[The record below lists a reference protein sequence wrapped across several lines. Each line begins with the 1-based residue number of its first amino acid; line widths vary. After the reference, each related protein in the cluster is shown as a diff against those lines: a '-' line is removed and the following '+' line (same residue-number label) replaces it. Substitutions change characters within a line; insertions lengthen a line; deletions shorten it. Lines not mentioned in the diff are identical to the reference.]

1 MKRKQY
7 LDDKTEKLDDID
19 RLFQMAE
26 QSDPAPGRAF
36 QDTLEQLRQGLSK
49 TGGVGEMEEKPNSQR
64 NHWRT
69 LAITGLG
76 AAAILAV
83 GFMAISA
90 LATPPA
96 PPPPSIVSLPT
107 VPADVAAPLPTIPV
121 PNVPATWQ
129 VIVYP
134 DTETVGATTVAATT
148 SNPPIAIP
156 PQQTIPITVQEIPP
170 AATPTPSS
178 PVRINPPTVN
188 TPISRPSKPI
198 AVGPATVNTPISRPS
213 KPIAVGP
220 VGAFITGKV
229 ISFDKDSGL
238 IKVNSNGTTRT
249 IKLLPT
255 TAITK
260 QGVAAKSTEIVAGMT
275 ISATGSFNAQAQM
288 EALTVTLNETS
299 PSGNPGFPNE
309 QG

>member
-148 SNPPIAIP
+148 NNPPIAIP
-156 PQQTIPITVQEIPP
+156 PQQTVPITVQEIPP

-178 PVRINPPTVN
+178 PVRINPP
-188 TPISRPSKPI
+188 
-198 AVGPATVNTPISRPS
+198 TVNTPISRPS

>member
-156 PQQTIPITVQEIPP
+156 PQQTVPITVQEIPP
-170 AATPTPSS
+170 AASPTPSS
-178 PVRINPPTVN
+178 PVRINPP
-188 TPISRPSKPI
+188 
-198 AVGPATVNTPISRPS
+198 TVNTPISRPS

>member
-170 AATPTPSS
+170 AASPTPSS
-178 PVRINPPTVN
+178 PVRINPP
-188 TPISRPSKPI
+188 
-198 AVGPATVNTPISRPS
+198 TVNTPISRPS

>member
-156 PQQTIPITVQEIPP
+156 PQQTIPITVQEVPP

-178 PVRINPPTVN
+178 PVRINPP
-188 TPISRPSKPI
+188 
-198 AVGPATVNTPISRPS
+198 TVNTPISRPS

>member
-148 SNPPIAIP
+148 NNPPIAIP
-156 PQQTIPITVQEIPP
+156 PQQTVPITVQEIPP

-178 PVRINPPTVN
+178 PVRINPP
-188 TPISRPSKPI
+188 
-198 AVGPATVNTPISRPS
+198 TVNTPISRPS

-260 QGVAAKSTEIVAGMT
+260 QGVVAKSTEIVAGMT

>member
-198 AVGPATVNTPISRPS
+198 AVGP
-213 KPIAVGP
+213 

-260 QGVAAKSTEIVAGMT
+260 QGVVAKSTEIVAGMT

>member
-156 PQQTIPITVQEIPP
+156 PQQTVPITVQEIPP

-178 PVRINPPTVN
+178 PVRINPP
-188 TPISRPSKPI
+188 
-198 AVGPATVNTPISRPS
+198 TVNTPISRPS

>member
-170 AATPTPSS
+170 AASPTPSS
-178 PVRINPPTVN
+178 PVRINPP
-188 TPISRPSKPI
+188 
-198 AVGPATVNTPISRPS
+198 TVNTPISRPS

-260 QGVAAKSTEIVAGMT
+260 QGVVAKSTEIVAGMT

>member
-198 AVGPATVNTPISRPS
+198 AVGP
-213 KPIAVGP
+213 